1 MRKETT
7 SATIFPGLKWGIL
20 LATVLLSAGAI
31 LAQAQ
36 PSATDKSNPQNTS
49 QPPSQTN
56 DQPTAKPPAQTKDD
70 KSKKSDDPPQ
80 TKLKIRVTATD
91 DKPVANASVYVRFY
105 ESAGIFH
112 HDKLSEMNFK
122 TNEDGSVKIPDVP
135 QGKILIQVVA
145 KGWHTYGKWY
155 EIEKDEETVLI
166 KLEPPPHWY

>member
-1 MRKETT
+1 MRNE
-7 SATIFPGLKWGIL
+7 ANRARIFPGLKWGIL
-20 LATVLLSAGAI
+20 LATALLSGGAI
-31 LAQAQ
+31 LAQAA
-36 PSATDKSNPQNTS
+36 PSATDKSNAQSAAQNPS
-49 QPPSQTN
+49 QPPS
-56 DQPTAKPPAQTKDD
+56 QTKDD